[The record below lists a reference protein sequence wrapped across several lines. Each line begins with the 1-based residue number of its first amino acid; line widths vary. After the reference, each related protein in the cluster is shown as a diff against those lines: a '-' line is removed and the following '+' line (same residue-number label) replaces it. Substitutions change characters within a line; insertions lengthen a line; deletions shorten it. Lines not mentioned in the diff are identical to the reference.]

1 MIEELRKKGRK
12 ETEDKWSDERKTK
25 RGREWTNNEEKGENR
40 KKLTNGNCKC
50 VNACGLRIC
59 GMGKGGIKQR

>member
-40 KKLTNGNCKC
+40 KKTDEW
-50 VNACGLRIC
+50 
-59 GMGKGGIKQR
+59 